1 MERYINVMV
10 KNYLPPLGLLQ
21 CSYMDVFQIK
31 GDKKPTFAKTDSH
44 VLRVLIETAILN

>member
-1 MERYINVMV
+1 MERYINVML

-21 CSYMDVFQIK
+21 CSYMDVFQRRQETNVRESI
-31 GDKKPTFAKTDSH
+31 DSH